1 MIAIVIGIIF
11 VVIIVAIATVFL
23 MKFNDTKRIKALK
36 SEANSQSKVMVF
48 TERNY
53 KGDKTEITVGDD
65 DSAQTVNLHVKSFMI
80 PSGYK
85 FRTFPKSDQMGSP
98 FTYPGPAYVKNTDKT
113 IASFIV
119 FKGMLD
125 EPQPPGDL

>member
-1 MIAIVIGIIF
+1 MIAIAIGIIF
-11 VVIIVAIATVFL
+11 VVVVVVVATVFL
-23 MKFNDTKRIKALK
+23 MKFNNTKRIKALK
-36 SEANSQSKVMVF
+36 SEATSQSKVMVF
-48 TERNY
+48 TERDY
-53 KGDKTEITVGDD
+53 KGDKKEFTVGDD
-65 DSAQTVNLHVKSFMI
+65 DNVTFNLHVKSFMI

-98 FTYPGPAYVKNTDKT
+98 FTYPGPAYVKHTDKT

-125 EPQPPGDL
+125 EVYDDGDL

>member
-23 MKFNDTKRIKALK
+23 VKFNDTRRIKALK

-48 TERNY
+48 SERNY
-53 KGDKTEITVGDD
+53 KGNKAEIRLGDD
-65 DSAQTVNLHVKSFMI
+65 VSTLTLNLPVKSFMI

-98 FTYPGPAYVKNTDKT
+98 FTYPGPAYVKHADKT